1 MKKGQNPPPKNK
13 NKATDIPR
21 HDKGYIGQVK
31 MADNFTE
38 CNLNKIQL
46 LIHFL
51 LDSTYN
57 RDSKYIF
64 NSIKNNG
71 NEGVA
76 LDILTLCIWN
86 LPSNMNR
93 LIMLNLLL

>member
-1 MKKGQNPPPKNK
+1 M
-13 NKATDIPR
+13 
-21 HDKGYIGQVK
+21 GQVK
-31 MADNFTE
+31 MADIFTE